1 MRVVRVVQQRKTQEK
16 IHLSFLSSHIMQ
28 TWTAY
33 NILFLTFSFALPFAR
48 LPLGWQHCLPGLE
61 GWQYCPAGKETGGL
75 AGHSEL
81 GLWLL
86 QTSSGQLCWKQCIG
100 CVRLPPSLLMSS
112 KKRHPT
118 LRRLEGSVLR
128 ARLLSITL
136 VTVPIPVLFSRR
148 TQLQRILLWKCLG
161 SQGRERIGETSYVPS
176 LPPSVPKRSL
186 FHPEGPP

>member
-1 MRVVRVVQQRKTQEK
+1 MNCLQHT
-16 IHLSFLSSHIMQ
+16 LSHILLRFAICQ
-28 TWTAY
+28 AAFGVTAMSPQ
-33 NILFLTFSFALPFAR
+33 LGRLAVLPR
-48 LPLGWQHCLPGLE
+48 GE
-61 GWQYCPAGKETGGL
+61 RDRGL
-75 AGHSEL
+75 AGRSEL

-112 KKRHPT
+112 KKTHPT